1 MPFQLSAHSKSFKL
15 CLEEKRK
22 INNENKQAFGT
33 GVPLPPPFFVK
44 WNPSPNRVNGK
55 KTRANV
61 LKEVLAELDLC
72 LYVDPNKVKMEL
84 RM

>member
-1 MPFQLSAHSKSFKL
+1 MKQENEGAVPAECTFKIIQTL
-15 CLEEKRK
+15 LGRKRK

-55 KTRANV
+55 KT
-61 LKEVLAELDLC
+61 EQM
-72 LYVDPNKVKMEL
+72 Y
-84 RM
+84 